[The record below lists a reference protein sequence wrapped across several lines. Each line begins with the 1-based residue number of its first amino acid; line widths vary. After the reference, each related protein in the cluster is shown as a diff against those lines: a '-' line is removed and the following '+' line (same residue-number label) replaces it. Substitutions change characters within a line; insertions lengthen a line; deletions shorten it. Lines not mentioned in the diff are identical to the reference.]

1 MVSTDKDYDRLR
13 PTNLKKLPIFSRC
26 VVRDVAPLTRSS
38 QNHEHVQ
45 RAKAQFCGVSKNCR
59 TYMHGFHFLDFLFQ
73 RFIERSSKSSKDKIK
88 CLVYVTSFCSQAL
101 SLARMIVK
109 KKQLTYTLYRKS
121 TRRVISGMMKREIQ
135 NTAQEY
141 NIRSCKNET
150 TQSDVNNV
158 QTGRELRLNLF
169 QRPLENKSHNYTSFP
184 TVHFAKY

>member
-1 MVSTDKDYDRLR
+1 M
-13 PTNLKKLPIFSRC
+13 
-26 VVRDVAPLTRSS
+26 
-38 QNHEHVQ
+38 
-45 RAKAQFCGVSKNCR
+45 NCR
-59 TYMHGFHFLDFLFQ
+59 TYMHGFHFLDFLLQ
-73 RFIERSSKSSKDKIK
+73 RFIERSSKSGKDKIK

-158 QTGRELRLNLF
+158 QAERELRVNLF
-169 QRPLENKSHNYTSFP
+169 QRSLENKSQINTSFSNCP
-184 TVHFAKY
+184 FCKILKWKEYHRQDRTAQQLLFE